1 MQRELR
7 ELQPELIQT
16 SKETQDL
23 IKVIEVETV
32 EVDQKRKVSGRFLK
46 TSIF

>member
-32 EVDQKRKVSGRFLK
+32 EVYQKRKVSGRFLK

>member
-7 ELQPELIQT
+7 ELQPELIET
-16 SKETQDL
+16 SKETQNL

-32 EVDQKRKVSGRFLK
+32 EVDQKRKVSLA
-46 TSIF
+46 